1 MLRRLVPAL
10 VLALVG
16 AACATDP
23 WNVQHFALA
32 PGSYAQRTP
41 AARIEVF
48 RAGAAAP
55 ARPHVEI
62 AQISVRE
69 QPLHVPST
77 APLSIDLAVAQAR
90 ERAASLGADAL
101 KEVRIQVA
109 PTGVYGAGSVSVD
122 AIAIRWR

>member
-1 MLRRLVPAL
+1 MVRRLVVL
-10 VLALVG
+10 LALSTLG
-16 AACATDP
+16 AACASDP

-32 PGSYAQRTP
+32 HGTYTQRTAP
-41 AARIEVF
+41 DRIDVY
-48 RAGAAAP
+48 RAGGAAP
-55 ARPHVEI
+55 ARAHVEI

-69 QPLHVPST
+69 APLHAPST

-90 ERAASLGADAL
+90 ERAAALGADAL
-101 KEVRIQVA
+101 KDVRIQVA